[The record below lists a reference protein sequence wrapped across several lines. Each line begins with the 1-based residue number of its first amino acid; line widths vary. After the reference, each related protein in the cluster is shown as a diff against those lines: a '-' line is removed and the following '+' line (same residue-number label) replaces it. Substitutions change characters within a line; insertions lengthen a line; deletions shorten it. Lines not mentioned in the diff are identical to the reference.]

1 MDRSTATN
9 DEFRDHPSEG
19 YHQPEAAGSVA
30 EPLADRIG
38 QALRNSGYAALG
50 SVEIG
55 IEAGHVT
62 LRGPVRSF
70 HQKQIATSVVLPL
83 DGVKGLSNELTVTR

>member
-1 MDRSTATN
+1 MDRPAETN
-9 DEFRDHPSEG
+9 DDLRDRTPTVG
-19 YHQPEAAGSVA
+19 RQLGAVGSLS

-38 QALRNSGYAALG
+38 QALRGSGYAALG
-50 SVEIG
+50 SVDIAIDE
-55 IEAGHVT
+55 GHVT

-70 HQKQIATSVVLPL
+70 HQKQIATSIVLPL

>member
-1 MDRSTATN
+1 MKPSSATKEQVTIRVAGEDVRADGGASGTGVL
-9 DEFRDHPSEG
+9 DEQIR
-19 YHQPEAAGSVA
+19 
-30 EPLADRIG
+30 
-38 QALRNSGYAALG
+38 QALKDSGYGALN
-50 SVEIG
+50 SVEVSIDS
-55 IEAGHVT
+55 GHVT

>member
-1 MDRSTATN
+1 MDHPAETN
-9 DEFRDHPSEG
+9 DEFRDRPPEASRQPEEASSLSEG
-19 YHQPEAAGSVA
+19 LAG
-30 EPLADRIG
+30 RIG
-38 QALRNSGYAALG
+38 KALRSSGYAALG
-50 SVEIG
+50 TVDVAIDE
-55 IEAGHVT
+55 GHVT

>member
-1 MDRSTATN
+1 MDRPAETI
-9 DEFRDHPSEG
+9 DEVRDRSPHAG
-19 YHQPEAAGSVA
+19 RQPEAVGSLS
-30 EPLADRIG
+30 EPLVDQIG
-38 QALRNSGYAALG
+38 QALRDSGCAALG
-50 SVEIG
+50 SVDIAIDE
-55 IEAGHVT
+55 GHVT